1 MGFIIWLCLSF
12 LVGIIGKNRNCGFW
26 GAFILSVILSPLIG
40 LVITLLFNKKKTQT
54 ELLNEANILLNSG
67 AITSLEHAKMV
78 EDIMTNGKLDKI
90 SKYRNKNPLQS

>member
-12 LVGIIGKNRNCGFW
+12 LVGIIGKNRNCDFGE
-26 GAFILSVILSPLIG
+26 AFILSIILSPLIG

-67 AITSLEHAKMV
+67 AITSLEH
-78 EDIMTNGKLDKI
+78 T
-90 SKYRNKNPLQS
+90 